1 MAGDTKI
8 RINELA
14 RELEVKAAEVL
25 ALLPAVGVTGKK
37 SHSSSIDETE
47 AEKIRDKL
55 RQKKQAG
62 FDAPRAELELP
73 LPERPRPSAA
83 RPSAATRRTA
93 AARPS
98 IRIGGGGTKPFRP
111 PVGGLKPPLLPK
123 KEDSAPAASPP
134 AVSSSAAESPPAQTT
149 PAAGS
154 PLVPPPKM
162 KPPTATPSEEEIES
176 MEKPEFPEL
185 PEIAEIAERP
195 AFTPAPGRPMTPA
208 PQLGKAVP
216 KIPSPPTRTV
226 QPAASPPPPPLPA
239 APPPSAAAAAP
250 AAAAAAN
257 GAPTPPAPPA
267 ASAPAAPGAPQPR
280 KTPGAPVAPRIPRG
294 RPVRPPGVAPSRP
307 KTRPNAPGAAAG
319 AAAPGRAGG
328 PGPRRP
334 VLVPG
339 KPIYQRRAPQGPVP
353 GMPSPPPGAPPGY
366 VPRRPLSPGGFQ
378 AGGPAMPAPAPGGA
392 PGRPGA
398 GRRPAGGLRRP
409 RPAQTRQR
417 DPEAEAER
425 KILQRKRKAE
435 VVKAVN
441 TEIFA
446 ADGATVKELAEKLG
460 IKANQIIKILVEKGR
475 FATMNQPLD
484 LETIKEI
491 AELFGATATELTF
504 EEETLLDLDQT
515 ETAENV
521 EIRAPIVTVMGHVDH
536 GKTSLLDAIRST
548 NVADREAGGITQAIG
563 AYHVEK
569 DGKRIVFIDTPG
581 HEAFTKMRAQGA
593 SVTDIVV
600 LVVAADDGLMPQTLE
615 AIDHARAANV
625 PIIAAVNK
633 IDLPNAQP
641 ERAKQQLADRGL
653 LAEDW
658 GGDTILVNVSAKTGE
673 GIDQLLEMINLVAE
687 VRELKA
693 NASRSAIGVVLEAKL
708 DRGKGPVAT
717 VLTQNGALRI
727 GDTFIVG
734 SCMGRVRAMMD
745 DRGKQVKEAGPSSA
759 VVVLGLDDLPDPGD
773 QLSVVTD
780 TERARKI
787 AEYRE
792 QRARDQAMA
801 KTSRLSLEQFQEQLA
816 AGEVKE
822 LPVVLKA
829 DVQGSAT
836 VLEDTLAKLT
846 SDKVKVRTI
855 HSGVGAIKESDIL
868 LAITANAIV
877 VGFNVRPERSASKL
891 AEKENIDIRLH
902 TVIYELVDELKKGM
916 AGLLEPIVKEEFLGR
931 ADVLEIFNISKVGV
945 IAGCLVTEG
954 VAQSNAHARLLRD
967 NVVVHTGKLKSLKRF
982 KDDAK
987 EVRAGQECGMGFE
1000 RYNDLKQGDEIELF
1014 DKVEIKQNID
1024 DLIPAR

>member
-1 MAGDTKI
+1 
-8 RINELA
+8 
-14 RELEVKAAEVL
+14 
-25 ALLPAVGVTGKK
+25 
-37 SHSSSIDETE
+37 
-47 AEKIRDKL
+47 
-55 RQKKQAG
+55 
-62 FDAPRAELELP
+62 
-73 LPERPRPSAA
+73 
-83 RPSAATRRTA
+83 
-93 AARPS
+93 
-98 IRIGGGGTKPFRP
+98 
-111 PVGGLKPPLLPK
+111 
-123 KEDSAPAASPP
+123 
-134 AVSSSAAESPPAQTT
+134 
-149 PAAGS
+149 
-154 PLVPPPKM
+154 
-162 KPPTATPSEEEIES
+162 
-176 MEKPEFPEL
+176 
-185 PEIAEIAERP
+185 
-195 AFTPAPGRPMTPA
+195 
-208 PQLGKAVP
+208 
-216 KIPSPPTRTV
+216 
-226 QPAASPPPPPLPA
+226 
-239 APPPSAAAAAP
+239 
-250 AAAAAAN
+250 
-257 GAPTPPAPPA
+257 
-267 ASAPAAPGAPQPR
+267 
-280 KTPGAPVAPRIPRG
+280 
-294 RPVRPPGVAPSRP
+294 
-307 KTRPNAPGAAAG
+307 
-319 AAAPGRAGG
+319 
-328 PGPRRP
+328 
-334 VLVPG
+334 
-339 KPIYQRRAPQGPVP
+339 
-353 GMPSPPPGAPPGY
+353 MPSPPPGAPAGY
-366 VPRRPLSPGGFQ
+366 VPRRPAPGGFPL
-378 AGGPAMPAPAPGGA
+378 GGPGMPAPAPGGA
-392 PGRPGA
+392 PGRPGPR
-398 GRRPAGGLRRP
+398 GRPAGVRRP

-417 DPEAEAER
+417 DHEAEAER

-460 IKANQIIKILVEKGR
+460 IKANQIIKMLVEKGK
-475 FATMNQPLD
+475 FATINQPLD
-484 LETIKEI
+484 LDGIKEI
-491 AELFGATATELTF
+491 AGFFGATATELTF
-504 EEETLLDLDQT
+504 EEETLLDLDQV
-515 ETAENV
+515 EAAEDV
-521 EIRAPIVTVMGHVDH
+521 EVRAPIVTVMGHVDH

-625 PIIAAVNK
+625 PIVVAVNK

-641 ERAKQQLADRGL
+641 ERVKQQLADRGL

-658 GGDTILVNVSAKTGE
+658 GGDTILTNVSAKTHE
-673 GIDQLLEMINLVAE
+673 GIDRLLEMINLVAE
-687 VRELKA
+687 LRELKA
-693 NASRSAIGVVLEAKL
+693 NPGRSAIGVVLEAKL

-717 VLTQNGALRI
+717 VLTQNGTLRV

-734 SCMGRVRAMMD
+734 SYMGRVRAMMD

-780 TERARKI
+780 TERAKKI

-801 KTSRLSLEQFQEQLA
+801 KTSRLSLEQFQERLA
-816 AGEVKE
+816 AGDVKE

-846 SDKVKVRTI
+846 SDKVKVRMI

-877 VGFNVRPERSASKL
+877 VGFNVRPERSATKL
-891 AEKENIDIRLH
+891 AEKEGIDIRLH

-931 ADVLEIFNISKVGV
+931 ADVLEIFHVSKVGTV
-945 IAGCLVTEG
+945 AGCLVTEG
-954 VAQSNAHARLLRD
+954 VVQNTAHARLLRD
-967 NVVVHTGKLKSLKRF
+967 NVIVHTGRLKSLKRF
-982 KDDAK
+982 KDDVK

-1000 RYNDLKQGDEIELF
+1000 RYNDIKQGDEIELF
-1014 DKVEIKQNID
+1014 NKVEVAQDID
-1024 DLIPAR
+1024 EIIPVR

>member
-1 MAGDTKI
+1 MLDLLSSFGVSGD
-8 RINELA
+8 
-14 RELEVKAAEVL
+14 
-25 ALLPAVGVTGKK
+25 KK
-37 SHSSSIDETE
+37 THSSSIDET
-47 AEKIRDKL
+47 AANRIRDEL
-55 RQKKQAG
+55 RRKKQDDR
-62 FDAPRAELELP
+62 DASRADLDLP
-73 LPERPRPSAA
+73 LPKRPRPSAGRA
-83 RPSAATRRTA
+83 PEKGRATA
-93 AARPS
+93 AAGRPS
-98 IRIGGGGTKPFRP
+98 IRIGGGGAKPFRP
-111 PVGGLKPPLLPK
+111 PVGGFRPPLLKK
-123 KEDSAPAASPP
+123 KEEPAGEP
-134 AVSSSAAESPPAQTT
+134 SAATAEAA

-162 KPPTATPSEEEIES
+162 KPPTEQPSEEELAA
-176 MEKPEFPEL
+176 MEKPEL
-185 PEIAEIAERP
+185 PEIPKIAEFVERP
-195 AFTPAPGRPMTPA
+195 AFTPAPGKPITPA

-216 KIPSPPTRTV
+216 RIPTPPARAA
-226 QPAASPPPPPLPA
+226 QPAESRPAPPLPSPPPPPAAGGAGA
-239 APPPSAAAAAP
+239 APSPP
-250 AAAAAAN
+250 AAA
-257 GAPTPPAPPA
+257 
-267 ASAPAAPGAPQPR
+267 APAAPGAPLPR

-294 RPVRPPGVAPSRP
+294 RPVRPPGVAQGRP
-307 KTRPNAPGAAAG
+307 QSSQARPNFPTAGRSGTGAPEQ
-319 AAAPGRAGG
+319 GRG

-334 VLVPG
+334 VLIPG
-339 KPIYQRRAPQGPVP
+339 KPIYQRRPPQGPMP
-353 GMPSPPPGAPPGY
+353 GMPSPPPGAPAGY
-366 VPRRPLSPGGFQ
+366 VPRRPAPGGGFQ
-378 AGGPAMPAPAPGGA
+378 LGGPGMPAPMPGGA
-392 PGRPGA
+392 PGRPGPR
-398 GRRPAGGLRRP
+398 GRPAGVRRP

-435 VVKAVN
+435 VVKAAN
-441 TEIFA
+441 TEIYA

-460 IKANQIIKILVEKGR
+460 IKANQIIKMLVEKGK
-475 FATMNQPLD
+475 FATINQPLD
-484 LETIKEI
+484 LDGIKEI
-491 AELFGATATELTF
+491 AGFFGATATELTI

-515 ETAENV
+515 ETAEDV

-625 PIIAAVNK
+625 PIVVAVNK

-653 LAEDW
+653 ASEDW
-658 GGDTILVNVSAKTGE
+658 GGDTILVNVSAKTHE
-673 GIDQLLEMINLVAE
+673 GIDQLLEMLNLVAE

-717 VLTQNGALRI
+717 VLTQNGTLRV

-734 SCMGRVRAMMD
+734 SYMGRVRAMMD
-745 DRGKQVKEAGPSSA
+745 DRGKKVKEAGPSSA
-759 VVVLGLDDLPDPGD
+759 VVVLGLDDLPNPGD

-780 TERARKI
+780 TERAKKI

-792 QRARDQAMA
+792 QREREQAMK
-801 KTSRLSLEQFQEQLA
+801 KTSRVSLEQFQEQLA

-877 VGFNVRPERSASKL
+877 VGFNVRPERSATKL

-931 ADVLEIFNISKVGV
+931 ADVLEAFNISKVGT

-954 VAQSNAHARLLRD
+954 VVQSSAHARLLRD

-982 KDDAK
+982 KDDVK

-1000 RYNDLKQGDEIELF
+1000 RYNDIKQGDEIELF
-1014 DKVEIKQNID
+1014 EKIEVKQNID
-1024 DLIPAR
+1024 DLIAVR